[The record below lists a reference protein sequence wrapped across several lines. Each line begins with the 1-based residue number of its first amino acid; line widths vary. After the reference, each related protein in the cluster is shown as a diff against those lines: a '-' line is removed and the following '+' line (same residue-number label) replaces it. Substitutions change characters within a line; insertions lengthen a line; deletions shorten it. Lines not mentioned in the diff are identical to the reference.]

1 MKKILLLEFAL
12 TLIANKLKITVGDVI
27 MLGVIKS
34 LLERKLVMREIGS
47 LSFFRNRVRFM
58 GMRSDKMRQ

>member
-12 TLIANKLKITVGDVI
+12 TLIANKLKITVGDAI
-27 MLGVIKS
+27 MLGVIRS

-47 LSFFRNRVRFM
+47 LSFFRKRVRFM

>member
-34 LLERKLVMREIGS
+34 LLEKKLVMREIGS
-47 LSFFRNRVRFM
+47 LNFFRKRARFM
-58 GMRSDKMRQ
+58 GMRSGKMRQ